1 MIRIPHPSRELLE
14 ALETAGVLPVTV
26 LPVAVL
32 PVAVPPV
39 AVPPVA
45 VLPVAVPP
53 VAVPP
58 VAVPPVAVPRKKGQ
72 CNPQHEWVLTR
83 LIIAVAF
90 GAALFVGWCIGR
102 MGQAQPAKQT
112 PRSLVILRGY

>member
-32 PVAVPPV
+32 
-39 AVPPVA
+39 
-45 VLPVAVPP
+45 
-53 VAVPP
+53 P